1 MEVGWCPEV
10 TGSARVAHGQGAHR
24 AAELAA
30 ATASLRRQQSK
41 LLPRTQMPDSVTES
55 TSGCIAGSDMP
66 EAQPP
71 MQHSS
76 WLLWRKNDGVEQ
88 HAHRAARHERGRGRG
103 AWPVRGAGNER
114 RSVRKR
120 TPLHGAR
127 ERGRRRGAYDA
138 RRARV
143 SSSRPSHVTK
153 SVRTSSTLIFVLACG
168 LRIVVR
174 LGLVPLLRRKKAA
187 DGRARREPRRPTPG
201 YLPSRDPAQTPHDTH
216 SSCTV
221 HVTECAHRYTG
232 RWCQMGMG
240 VGSAS
245 ELLCTE
251 REREDDEGE
260 RTACLL
266 ESSFSRDEKR

>member
-1 MEVGWCPEV
+1 MARAA
-10 TGSARVAHGQGAHR
+10 ARV
-24 AAELAA
+24 
-30 ATASLRRQQSK
+30 TTT
-41 LLPRTQMPDSVTES
+41 PN
-55 TSGCIAGSDMP
+55 
-66 EAQPP
+66 PP
-71 MQHSS
+71 
-76 WLLWRKNDGVEQ
+76 L
-88 HAHRAARHERGRGRG
+88 
-103 AWPVRGAGNER
+103 
-114 RSVRKR
+114 
-120 TPLHGAR
+120 TT
-127 ERGRRRGAYDA
+127 
-138 RRARV
+138 
-143 SSSRPSHVTK
+143 SSSSITRPL
-153 SVRTSSTLIFVLACG
+153 VRSNLGCAILSLFVLACG

-251 REREDDEGE
+251 TKSV
-260 RTACLL
+260 RTSSTLSTLL
-266 ESSFSRDEKR
+266 GYGFS